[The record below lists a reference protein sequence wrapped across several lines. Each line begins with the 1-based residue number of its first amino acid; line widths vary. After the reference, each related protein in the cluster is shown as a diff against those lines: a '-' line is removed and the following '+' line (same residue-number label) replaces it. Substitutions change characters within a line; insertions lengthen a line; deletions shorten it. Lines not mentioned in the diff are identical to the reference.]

1 MKLMFENPVAC
12 TNCVNCVIVYDIVDD
27 YGYKRFDQEMEFSGT
42 EAELHDR
49 IQQLKYMGAYDI
61 EVVGEPGIYESLN
74 EKYFPDIYQCSIDG
88 QKYNIEWDEK
98 SGKYRAPVRLAKK
111 YVYGATAE
119 DVMDEIDRVVAEY
132 FTESKKL
139 KEDRVKHYHYG
150 NSPESKRK
158 EISDRF
164 GKPFTPDD
172 HMIVCKDGKTINIQI
187 GKKYKC
193 TSFYGQRVEVVD
205 IEDFLSDGT
214 AMLDVAWRNKRYAV
228 ASTQIYESFSNIH
241 ENINPID
248 IIKQNYEESGTTDN
262 DGIYRYISG
271 GNTIYILHGKNGW
284 AFRMYGKSG
293 RLPLVSKFSIRSD
306 GRYKNGGKIIKS
318 SVVELDDY
326 FKNADK
332 YAIITPKEES
342 EHTELNW
349 IDCSQY
355 KESFNRLHEQDV
367 EIEESLY
374 DNDDYTHY
382 YQVFFKTKDKY
393 GDYCSSILHGL
404 AYDEEDAK
412 QRTVKYLKGKGY
424 TTITITGIEELSP
437 EDTAWLDDMLDMDYT
452 NWIGESLNTEHTKRL
467 NEQAVEIEVKHEGIL
482 EVPEGKNVEDLPI
495 SHFVDLAKKKGLSK
509 ITKALNNLQVWNKKK
524 NPELSKWAGDMID
537 KVSKRM
543 ENQEKKESIIRNSR
557 INESGRPFDCVTD
570 AVDYYYRN
578 WVNGF
583 VSNEEIRMDLKKKH
597 YSDDFIDNV
606 FETISDRYEDEERY
620 DYEHDYD

>member
-1 MKLMFENPVAC
+1 MKLIFENPVAC

-42 EAELHDR
+42 ESELRDR

-119 DVMDEIDRVVAEY
+119 DVMNEIDRVVAEY
-132 FTESKKL
+132 FTESKNL

-150 NSPESKRK
+150 NSQESRRK

-164 GKPFTPDD
+164 GKPFIPDD

-205 IEDFLSDGT
+205 IEDVLDDGT

-228 ASTQIYESFSNIH
+228 ASTQLYES
-241 ENINPID
+241 
-248 IIKQNYEESGTTDN
+248 K
-262 DGIYRYISG
+262 
-271 GNTIYILHGKNGW
+271 
-284 AFRMYGKSG
+284 
-293 RLPLVSKFSIRSD
+293 
-306 GRYKNGGKIIKS
+306 
-318 SVVELDDY
+318 
-326 FKNADK
+326 
-332 YAIITPKEES
+332 
-342 EHTELNW
+342 
-349 IDCSQY
+349 
-355 KESFNRLHEQDV
+355 LHEQD
-367 EIEESLY
+367 
-374 DNDDYTHY
+374 
-382 YQVFFKTKDKY
+382 
-393 GDYCSSILHGL
+393 
-404 AYDEEDAK
+404 
-412 QRTVKYLKGKGY
+412 
-424 TTITITGIEELSP
+424 
-437 EDTAWLDDMLDMDYT
+437 
-452 NWIGESLNTEHTKRL
+452 
-467 NEQAVEIEVKHEGIL
+467 VEIEVKHEGIL

-524 NPELSKWAGDMID
+524 NPELSKWAGNMID
-537 KVSKRM
+537 KVSNRM

-557 INESGRPFDCVTD
+557 INESSRPFDCVTD

-583 VSNEEIRMDLKKKH
+583 VSNEEIRMNLKKKH
-597 YSDDFIDNV
+597 YSDDFIDSA